1 MLLMQVEKLCTTGV
15 KLNIVFFGDF
25 VNDLG
30 PVVRRPIST
39 QSWGKFN
46 PGLFSFSSKAFSW
59 IIFSVVFK
67 NIQSSTC

>member
-39 QSWGKFN
+39 
-46 PGLFSFSSKAFSW
+46 
-59 IIFSVVFK
+59 
-67 NIQSSTC
+67 